1 MTGPGRS
8 PSSPWV
14 QSPQGGHRD
23 GVTQSFQST
32 ISPSH
37 AGMMSSA
44 AFTDR
49 SSPNYFGM
57 ATHNPTNQQTSNP
70 GLSTQR
76 NWGTSSQTQSVHSPN
91 PHRHPQELVSSG
103 LMNMLKT
110 EPETSRIRRESAL
123 NKPSTTNQ
131 MSSGS
136 KPSPSYPLGSSSFGQ
151 STGQR
156 LGAGKNSMSAP
167 QGNPYLPFPG
177 IVLKKF

>member
-1 MTGPGRS
+1 MTGGRS

-14 QSPQGGHRD
+14 QSPQASHRD

-32 ISPSH
+32 ISPSQSQSH
-37 AGMMSSA
+37 TSIMSNA

-57 ATHNPTNQQTSNP
+57 VSHNPSQQTSNP
-70 GLSTQR
+70 GLSAQKNR
-76 NWGTSSQTQSVHSPN
+76 GTSSQTQSVHSPK
-91 PHRHPQELVSSG
+91 PHLHPQEMVSSG

-123 NKPSTTNQ
+123 NESSNGNQ
-131 MSSGS
+131 TSPPAR
-136 KPSPSYPLGSSSFGQ
+136 PSPSYPVGSFSFGQ
-151 STGQR
+151 STGQK

-167 QGNPYLPFPG
+167 QGNLH
-177 IVLKKF
+177 LRRS